1 MGKGGGGGDAAAA
14 EIAANEAA
22 QAEIRRQFDIT
33 QGNLDPFLQ
42 AGTQALP
49 AQQAQATL
57 GGLDDFFNQLFGTTS
72 GTTTAAP
79 QFEQVLN
86 PAFTSFNDE
95 QARLQELI
103 AGGTTTAPDGAG
115 GPFGG
120 FESIGDMGMARRL
133 GISAPTT
140 STLNAQAQQAQ
151 NQLSALGGS
160 PEQFLQ
166 QQVQP
171 QFSGGGGL
179 QQALGGLISERQRA
193 LQGQLA
199 AGGLTRSG
207 TALEEAAAIP
217 TDLGFQIEQML
228 SGRTSA
234 LAGSGQNAAAQLG
247 AFGADASS
255 SLAGIQQQSGQAIS
269 SGILADQQARA
280 QASQNFLN
288 TAGTIGSIFFSDPAL
303 KENVEEIGETGG
315 LKIVQW
321 DWIEKTKGTMIEGC
335 GTIGFM
341 ADEVKEVYPQHVYE
355 FGGFMMIDY
364 PALLDELEEA
374 A

>member
-1 MGKGGGGGDAAAA
+1 
-14 EIAANEAA
+14 
-22 QAEIRRQFDIT
+22 
-33 QGNLDPFLQ
+33 
-42 AGTQALP
+42 
-49 AQQAQATL
+49 
-57 GGLDDFFNQLFGTTS
+57 
-72 GTTTAAP
+72 
-79 QFEQVLN
+79 
-86 PAFTSFNDE
+86 
-95 QARLQELI
+95 
-103 AGGTTTAPDGAG
+103 
-115 GPFGG
+115 
-120 FESIGDMGMARRL
+120 
-133 GISAPTT
+133 
-140 STLNAQAQQAQ
+140 
-151 NQLSALGGS
+151 
-160 PEQFLQ
+160 
-166 QQVQP
+166 
-171 QFSGGGGL
+171 
-179 QQALGGLISERQRA
+179 LISERQRA

-217 TDLGFQIEQML
+217 TDLGSQIEQML